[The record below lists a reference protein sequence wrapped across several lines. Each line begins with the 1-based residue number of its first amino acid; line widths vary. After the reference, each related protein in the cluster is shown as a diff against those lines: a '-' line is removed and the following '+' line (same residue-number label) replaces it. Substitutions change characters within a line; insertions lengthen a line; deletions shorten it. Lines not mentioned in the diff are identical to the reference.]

1 MCLLFRVY
9 RILFKKS
16 LKKKIAEKSITNAAK
31 SLDTRSIFLK
41 LCL

>member
-9 RILFKKS
+9 RILFKKI
-16 LKKKIAEKSITNAAK
+16 KKKIAEKSITNAAK
-31 SLDTRSIFLK
+31 SLDTRSIFFK